1 MKIKELVIDRAMW
14 GQGVLFR
21 QEPDDMAGP
30 KGSMCCLGWLS
41 RACGVSDKDM
51 YYMGYPSSTWVSVP
65 VEFTRGAIGLRSSTA
80 LQAANINDGNKSLPD
95 KEAELIKLFAENGIA
110 LSFVGTHWSEAN
122 NAD

>member
-65 VEFTRGAIGLRSSTA
+65 AEFTDAHAGR
-80 LQAANINDGNKSLPD
+80 AARLAAGINDGNKSLPD
-95 KEAELIKLFAENGIA
+95 KEAELIKLFADNGIA